1 MGLSVC
7 LSLCLLSMGHMTSG
21 WLWKPKPAPAPS
33 QKTSGWLWKP
43 TPTPAI
49 SSSYLHGCYVDQ
61 WSRTLNGGMT
71 KSSSMTVDKCQ
82 DICKK
87 SNKKYYGLENGEEC
101 FCGDYLTKSY
111 KKSDSECKMACKG
124 KRAQACGGTWRV
136 LIYRNPYYRSILV
149 KSGYQGCYQDQSSR
163 TLNGKLTRSS
173 SMTVYKCR
181 DICSKENTYYYGVEN
196 ANECFCGNSLTR
208 SVRKSDNDCLTQ
220 CRGDRSQGCGGSWR
234 VAVYRNYNYKKTVVQ
249 TSGLVGCYID
259 QRDRVLT
266 GGKTKS
272 SSMTLSKCRSRCE
285 REKKKFYGLEV
296 GTECFCG
303 NYLKTSSKRS
313 TSECLTPC
321 TGNKAEGCGGN
332 WRVVIYRNNNYRTNL
347 VKTDFVGCYR
357 DQWSR
362 TLNGKKTTDRHMTY
376 NKCKNICSH
385 KEINSKY
392 FGLENRDEC
401 FCGNSLTR
409 RVIHDS
415 EECTETCKGN
425 SIQGCGGPWRVAVY
439 KNPSHK
445 QTAVSSQ
452 DLFGCFIDQKNRVL
466 NGGKSKSSTM
476 TLQKCKKR
484 CVRENKKF
492 YGLEVGTECFCGNY
506 LTKHNQRPNKEC
518 MTPCK
523 GDRSQA
529 CGGGWRVLIHNNTK
543 YTSNVVNKDFKG
555 CYVDQ
560 KSRTLKDYSTSSS
573 KMTVEKCKDTC
584 HKKNYKYYGVEATKE
599 CFCGNKLTKTV
610 KKDTEECSSPCKGNR
625 AQGCGGN
632 WRLAVYENTKFPTKI
647 STTDLRG
654 CFVDQRSRTL
664 NGGVTVSKSMTIE
677 ECQKICTKKNTKYF
691 GLEVGKECF
700 CGNYFTKTNKKD
712 KSDCLMACKGNI
724 KQGCGGH
731 WRVLVYKNKNYKTNI
746 VQQDFVGCYKDQ
758 RSRTLT
764 EKKISSKKMTV
775 DMCRKECLTLKM
787 KYYGLEARDECFCG
801 NKLQKKVVVA
811 DGECTDTCKGNKNQ
825 ACGGSW
831 KLAVY
836 ENPSFRHTAIVKKD
850 YKGCYKDQYARTLN
864 EKRKNYASMTV
875 DYCRKICSD
884 GKFKYYGVEAGH
896 QCFCGNKLTKS
907 DKKKDSECMNPCRG
921 DREQACGGGWRI
933 AIYQNPNFK
942 PTAIVKKEFVGCYK
956 DQRSRT
962 LNEKDTKS
970 SSMTVDKCRKTCTSL
985 KYKYYGVEDQNE
997 CFCGDKLTK
1006 SKKMKESDCM
1016 RPCKGDREQ
1025 ACGGSWRIAVYKN
1038 PDFKPTAIVQK
1049 DYVGCYV
1056 DKLLARTLGTK
1067 KTSSRSMT
1075 VETCRKTCLK
1085 ADTKYYGLEAGDEC
1099 FCGNK
1104 LGKKK
1109 SDSECKTPCTGDKE
1123 QVCGGSWR
1131 LAVYKNTK
1139 FVPLTIVKSGYKGC
1153 FKDKRFGR
1161 ALPDKVTK
1169 LGDGMTVETCRDIC
1183 KKEKTKYY
1191 GLEAKKECWCG
1202 KKMPD
1207 SSAKTSDADCKSP
1220 CSGNNKQ
1227 GCGGSWRIAVYKLP
1241 TKKSTAACKDKK
1253 GEVQCSTSNGQRSV
1267 CIVPQADLVLYVDP
1281 KVPTDECEPGET
1293 YGRHGD
1299 EIWVSGKCGGKFE
1312 ICYREVAVEE
1322 VSEDC
1327 VKTADG
1333 SDYTGTWNKTK
1344 SGKTCQAWSSQT
1356 PHKHGFTSLPNNYC
1370 RNPDGEP
1377 HAWCYTTDTNTRW
1390 EFCDIP
1396 QCKTPAPGETDECL
1410 TEPKGQN
1417 YQGTKNVT
1425 KSGLKCQAW
1434 SVQTPHSHSFTKS
1447 LGNQENYCRNPDGEP
1462 KPWCY
1467 TTEKD
1472 TRWETCDIPECA
1484 ACEVEQ
1490 EKGPDCKVLYKI
1502 SGGCYYQSHYRNE
1515 CKYSVKLD
1523 KDSAGKLRAD
1533 VNYGATKFSLKEG
1546 KGVNKCAYF
1555 KVIGDYLVIEDTLA
1569 HGC

>member
-49 SSSYLHGCYVDQ
+49 SSSHLHGCYVDQ

-71 KSSSMTVDKCQ
+71 KSSSMTVDKCL

-234 VAVYRNYNYKKTVVQ
+234 VAVYRNYNYKK
-249 TSGLVGCYID
+249 SLVGCYID

-632 WRLAVYENTKFPTKI
+632 WRLAVYENTKFP
-647 STTDLRG
+647 
-654 CFVDQRSRTL
+654 
-664 NGGVTVSKSMTIE
+664 N
-677 ECQKICTKKNTKYF
+677 
-691 GLEVGKECF
+691 
-700 CGNYFTKTNKKD
+700 
-712 KSDCLMACKGNI
+712 
-724 KQGCGGH
+724 
-731 WRVLVYKNKNYKTNI
+731 
-746 VQQDFVGCYKDQ
+746 FVGCYKDQ

-836 ENPSFRHTAIVKKD
+836 ENPSFRH
-850 YKGCYKDQYARTLN
+850 
-864 EKRKNYASMTV
+864 
-875 DYCRKICSD
+875 
-884 GKFKYYGVEAGH
+884 
-896 QCFCGNKLTKS
+896 
-907 DKKKDSECMNPCRG
+907 SE
-921 DREQACGGGWRI
+921 
-933 AIYQNPNFK
+933 
-942 PTAIVKKEFVGCYK
+942 
-956 DQRSRT
+956 
-962 LNEKDTKS
+962 
-970 SSMTVDKCRKTCTSL
+970 
-985 KYKYYGVEDQNE
+985 
-997 CFCGDKLTK
+997 
-1006 SKKMKESDCM
+1006 
-1016 RPCKGDREQ
+1016 
-1025 ACGGSWRIAVYKN
+1025 
-1038 PDFKPTAIVQK
+1038 
-1049 DYVGCYV
+1049 
-1056 DKLLARTLGTK
+1056 
-1067 KTSSRSMT
+1067 
-1075 VETCRKTCLK
+1075 
-1085 ADTKYYGLEAGDEC
+1085 
-1099 FCGNK
+1099 
-1104 LGKKK
+1104 
-1109 SDSECKTPCTGDKE
+1109 
-1123 QVCGGSWR
+1123 
-1131 LAVYKNTK
+1131 
-1139 FVPLTIVKSGYKGC
+1139 
-1153 FKDKRFGR
+1153 
-1161 ALPDKVTK
+1161 
-1169 LGDGMTVETCRDIC
+1169 
-1183 KKEKTKYY
+1183 
-1191 GLEAKKECWCG
+1191 
-1202 KKMPD
+1202 
-1207 SSAKTSDADCKSP
+1207 
-1220 CSGNNKQ
+1220 
-1227 GCGGSWRIAVYKLP
+1227 
-1241 TKKSTAACKDKK
+1241 
-1253 GEVQCSTSNGQRSV
+1253 
-1267 CIVPQADLVLYVDP
+1267 
-1281 KVPTDECEPGET
+1281 
-1293 YGRHGD
+1293 
-1299 EIWVSGKCGGKFE
+1299 
-1312 ICYREVAVEE
+1312 
-1322 VSEDC
+1322 
-1327 VKTADG
+1327 
-1333 SDYTGTWNKTK
+1333 
-1344 SGKTCQAWSSQT
+1344 
-1356 PHKHGFTSLPNNYC
+1356 
-1370 RNPDGEP
+1370 
-1377 HAWCYTTDTNTRW
+1377 
-1390 EFCDIP
+1390 
-1396 QCKTPAPGETDECL
+1396 
-1410 TEPKGQN
+1410 
-1417 YQGTKNVT
+1417 
-1425 KSGLKCQAW
+1425 
-1434 SVQTPHSHSFTKS
+1434 
-1447 LGNQENYCRNPDGEP
+1447 
-1462 KPWCY
+1462 
-1467 TTEKD
+1467 
-1472 TRWETCDIPECA
+1472 
-1484 ACEVEQ
+1484 
-1490 EKGPDCKVLYKI
+1490 
-1502 SGGCYYQSHYRNE
+1502 
-1515 CKYSVKLD
+1515 
-1523 KDSAGKLRAD
+1523 
-1533 VNYGATKFSLKEG
+1533 
-1546 KGVNKCAYF
+1546 
-1555 KVIGDYLVIEDTLA
+1555 
-1569 HGC
+1569 